1 MKCHYV
7 YDKEVGRVLIPGC
20 WSVVMSND
28 IKDCTCT
35 VEPIST
41 AGFERK
47 RYNEE
52 IRKRNAIIKDLRR
65 QVEYLQNELDNTI
78 KLLTNKKNK
87 L

>member
-28 IKDCTCT
+28 IKIALALLSQYPLLALIANGTM
-35 VEPIST
+35 
-41 AGFERK
+41 K
-47 RYNEE
+47 RY
-52 IRKRNAIIKDLRR
+52 RKRNAIIKDLRR

-78 KLLTNKKNK
+78 KLLTTKKNK